1 MGTFSVQGHPAGVRP
16 PFPQS
21 PSFVLRVVAVDRR
34 CSELATQ
41 MLLMRQSNQVGG
53 SGRQLRDSV

>member
-1 MGTFSVQGHPAGVRP
+1 MALFLCKGTLAGVRP

-34 CSELATQ
+34 CSELATK
-41 MLLMRQSNQVGG
+41 MLSMRQSTQVRG